1 MNFIIPLWTFG
12 FWKTCKRAALLVCRL
27 DHFTPVRDPDDGLCK
42 LRIAVGI
49 YLIDIFVNL
58 VNIFMLS
65 ALSGQSQ
72 CKSLCNLFSRVRLS
86 IGGSYAAVILKK
98 VA

>member
-27 DHFTPVRDPDDGLCK
+27 DHFTPVRDPDDGFCK

-65 ALSGQSQ
+65 ALSGH
-72 CKSLCNLFSRVRLS
+72 SLSASTAKAYR
-86 IGGSYAAVILKK
+86 
-98 VA
+98 